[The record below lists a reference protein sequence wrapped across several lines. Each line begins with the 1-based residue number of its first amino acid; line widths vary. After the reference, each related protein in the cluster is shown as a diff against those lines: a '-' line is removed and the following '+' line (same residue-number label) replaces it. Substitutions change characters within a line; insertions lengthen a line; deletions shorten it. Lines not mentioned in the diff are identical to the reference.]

1 MKIYQVHS
9 NGISVNWQ
17 MKMTDELMTWKDALE
32 LFKLYR
38 SLAGANIADVTPQ
51 SLRRKNE
58 K

>member
-38 SLAGANIADVTPQ
+38 TLAGENSGEVKIIDVTQ
-51 SLRRKNE
+51 E
-58 K
+58 TQ

>member
-17 MKMTDELMTWKDALE
+17 MKMTDELMTWKDSLE

-38 SLAGANIADVTPQ
+38 TLAGENSGEVKIIDTTI
-51 SLRRKNE
+51 KE
-58 K
+58 